1 VCRRA
6 GVPPGAAKVGRP
18 GSAPDSRR
26 REIPVSGS
34 WAQTQDSLKF
44 VFFKLFWTKLI
55 LLIPDFVKINPKS
68 GTMAAIS

>member
-1 VCRRA
+1 VFRRA

-34 WAQTQDSLKF
+34 WAQTQDSLKV
-44 VFFKLFWTKLI
+44 VFLSYFGQI
-55 LLIPDFVKINPKS
+55 
-68 GTMAAIS
+68 